1 MFACGF
7 LQDLYI
13 SLCTD
18 QFETSTSRLP
28 AHTPGIWL
36 CIVPGEGT
44 FERCV
49 GRVGNLNV
57 IYLSFWRNTPV
68 SFFRFL
74 QGLTDLQGGS
84 AFVSE

>member
-13 SLCTD
+13 SLGTN

-28 AHTPGIWL
+28 AHTPGISL
-36 CIVPGEGT
+36 CIVPREGT

-49 GRVGNLNV
+49 GRVGNLNR
-57 IYLSFWRNTPV
+57 ISRNTSV
-68 SFFRFL
+68 SFVRFL
-74 QGLTDLQGGS
+74 QGLTDLQERS
-84 AFVSE
+84 AFVNE